1 MGALFLEGGVQW
13 LQIVAVFALPHRHLW
28 NVVRN
33 GAVVDPAQRGHRGL
47 HDPEDRDPS
56 TRTASFRFAQFWHVS
71 VALSAMR
78 EERLTRVFGTRG

>member
-1 MGALFLEGGVQW
+1 
-13 LQIVAVFALPHRHLW
+13 
-28 NVVRN
+28 
-33 GAVVDPAQRGHRGL
+33 L

-56 TRTASFRFAQFWHVS
+56 TRTASFRFAQFWHVG